1 MKTQTKYPII
11 KCNKML
17 IRVVKELLK
26 RKVAKSS
33 FRYHNRIKLRIILL
47 RTVLPNQDGPHFHI
61 AGHNITISLPSH
73 HSY

>member
-17 IRVVKELLK
+17 IRLVKELLK

-33 FRYHNRIKLRIILL
+33 FSYYRRKDIATFNIKSYLL
-47 RTVLPNQDGPHFHI
+47 KV
-61 AGHNITISLPSH
+61 
-73 HSY
+73 